1 VSLPRRLDILSG
13 FVPELMLDMA
23 KVYPFRA
30 LRYNREKIGDLAAV
44 LTQPYDKITPEMQE
58 RYYARSPYNFVRVIL
73 GKKFPEDTETDNV
86 YTRAREELQRWVREG
101 VLVADRAP
109 AIYAYF
115 QTYRVP
121 PDGPVKMRKGF
132 LALGQLEDFE
142 RGVIFPHERTLRGP
156 KEDRLQLLRATR
168 AQLEPIFMLYDDPE
182 FEIHALLDRCTS
194 GPPEVDVTDEYGV
207 EHRLWPLYAPDVIE
221 EIQRLMAPRQLVI
234 ADGHHRYETAL
245 IYRDERRAQAGRGD
259 DQAPYER
266 MLMAFFNWR
275 DEGMTILPT
284 HRLIVGL
291 EAWDPKRFFDFIAHH
306 FEVTRLPF
314 GDPSAEALASLR
326 ARLAEEGQRRMTFGV
341 MLAGSPA
348 FHLLAL
354 RPTAAT
360 ERALE
365 VLTPQERTLETAV
378 LHRLLIE
385 GGLGMSE
392 EDIQAGRHIVYVRE
406 FEEGA
411 RAVWQGRAQLGF
423 FLNPTRVERVYTLA
437 LSGRLMPQKSTDFY
451 PKLLSGLVLYPLEE
465 LGSGGEANLSR

>member
-1 VSLPRRLDILSG
+1 MLKEFVS
-13 FVPELMLDMA
+13 ELMLDMV

-58 RYYARSPYNFVRVIL
+58 RYYARSPYNFVRLIL
-73 GKKFPEDTETDNV
+73 GKRFPEDTETNNV
-86 YTRAREELQRWVREG
+86 YTRAREELGRWVREG
-101 VLVADRAP
+101 ILVADRVP

-115 QTYRVP
+115 QKYRVP
-121 PDGPVKMRKGF
+121 PDGPVKTRKGF

-142 RGVIFPHERTLRGP
+142 RGIIFPHERTLSGP
-156 KEDRLQLLRATR
+156 KEDRLRLLRATR
-168 AQLEPIFMLYDDPE
+168 AHLEPIFMLYDDPA
-182 FEIHALLDRCTS
+182 FEIHALLDRCTG
-194 GPPEVDVTDEYGV
+194 GPPEVDVVDENGV
-207 EHRLWPLYAPDVIE
+207 EHQLWPLYAPDVIE
-221 EIQRLMAPRQLVI
+221 AIQQLMAPRQLVI

-245 IYRDERRAQAGRGD
+245 VYRDERRAEAGRVD

-291 EAWDPKRFFDFIAHH
+291 EAFDSKRFFDFIESH
-306 FEVTRLPF
+306 FDVTHLPL
-314 GDPSAEALASLR
+314 GDLSAEALASLR
-326 ARLAEEGQRRMTFGV
+326 ARLAEEGQRRMTFGL

-348 FHLLAL
+348 FHLLTL
-354 RPTAAT
+354 RPTEAT

-365 VLTPQERTLETAV
+365 RLTPQERTLETAV

-385 GGLGMSE
+385 RGLGMSE
-392 EDIQAGRHIVYVRE
+392 EDIQAERYIVYIRE

-423 FLNPTRVERVYTLA
+423 FLNPTRVEQVYALA

-465 LGSGGEANLSR
+465 LGSREE